1 MNKFIV
7 LFLLVFSYLTHA
19 YEYAYTINDTTI
31 VYADMALKM
40 PIGYIK
46 EGRKLVV
53 GNGVNEKNTI
63 TPIILDGKIVF
74 VKSADI
80 TFENGGIALSSA
92 PIVKEHRVVD
102 IDDNYLDKLVKNT
115 YFIADFSNLDAGTNV
130 DTLTDALGG
139 AEETSFIKFNIGLE
153 NRIMETRS
161 AFGIY
166 FSYLRASND
175 VLTLKT
181 ALLGGEYQYRL
192 LKVFSAASIEVYGG
206 LFFGTDIDLKTTRTT
221 TVGAVT
227 TTSTEELFGSLWG
240 YKYGGRMR
248 LFPYSKFS
256 FYASMGITQ
265 IKPFNMDKGN
275 TVSSGTYELEDFGG
289 LDIAVG
295 LSVKL

>member
-1 MNKFIV
+1 
-7 LFLLVFSYLTHA
+7 FSYLTHA

-80 TFENGGIALSSA
+80 TFEDGGIALSSA

-248 LFPYSKFS
+248 LFPY
-256 FYASMGITQ
+256 
-265 IKPFNMDKGN
+265 
-275 TVSSGTYELEDFGG
+275 
-289 LDIAVG
+289 
-295 LSVKL
+295 